1 MQGVFPPDFTN
12 SILAWMDSWHVH
24 DQKLHNLKFNELT
37 IAFAALGNVVFP
49 FSVPGSRMMQIP
61 TLSSGFETPTFAYLL
76 NWVRPMFLPLI
87 KFLNWGVKCC
97 FLKRQR
103 LLQESLCHLMVSA
116 SDFLFPLYS
125 GSGMR
130 RPLSTSTI

>member
-1 MQGVFPPDFTN
+1 MHGKLVRKLQNYTYTYSIALWMQGVFPPDFTN

-61 TLSSGFETPTFAYLL
+61 TLSSGFETPT
-76 NWVRPMFLPLI
+76 
-87 KFLNWGVKCC
+87 
-97 FLKRQR
+97 
-103 LLQESLCHLMVSA
+103 
-116 SDFLFPLYS
+116 LYC
-125 GSGMR
+125 
-130 RPLSTSTI
+130 